1 MKYAILYRKMVID
14 GEIYIQL
21 FDKVVGKINNQVLEV
36 EEGKFSNKKIP
47 QMEELLKSE
56 IVYQE
61 ISSDTYQ
68 NLVIEPT
75 IFHLEDNQ
83 LTVLKSPYELQDVKI
98 EFYKKYK
105 DFPLWPEYD
114 INELILEARNN
125 LKKMVLGED
134 NAIDK
139 ILFKIYYN
147 NMLSNTDL
155 TTNNVF
161 NAKSNILLLGPE
173 GSGKTTLKN
182 ELKNNLAPIPVVEC
196 KLTGDLKNDIV
207 NIINK
212 LLSAANNNILL
223 AMKGIVIYDGI
234 NVDTS
239 KYFEEYDEL
248 YNVYLEEIKNIM
260 NESLIYLTTNNETN
274 AFDMS
279 YLTHICIAD
288 VEYNKDFVVDEYS
301 LEELGLT
308 KSILNCFNDEIVYM
322 KGTSFDLA
330 CKILRD
336 KNASPLYKLKKAL
349 AKNNKTLSIGSDFIE
364 YLINYGLS
372 LGPGFKGII
381 KVLNLVLKDKIF
393 NKNVALRKEDIEK
406 LELDKVLMNIVDDY
420 DYDYEEPDLQ
430 KENQIDLKK
439 MTING
444 LTVNDTVNK
453 IKENVKGQDEAI
465 FALVNAF
472 YNHVFNKNKDFNET
486 ELKQL
491 KENVLFIGSTGVGKT
506 AIVENLANIFNLTFV
521 REIATRYSQTGYVGA
536 SVDDML
542 LDLVKAANNDMSKAQ
557 NGILYIDEIDKLAR
571 KSDTDSMKIAVQNDL
586 LTLIEGD
593 KRNVETDFRLKKT
606 INFDTSGLFI
616 IGTGAFDGLDKIIK
630 GRIKK
635 ENSSAI
641 GFTTQKKEKTINED
655 ITLSDL
661 YEYGFDKQLIARF
674 SNKVKLNDLQE
685 DVILDI
691 INNSKNGFI
700 NLVKTSYEKSGIT
713 VKLSDAFKKKLASRV
728 SDLKEGARGIKT
740 LFSSFKT
747 EIDKRIQQEEI
758 QEVIIDEDALD
769 DLNNI
774 TYVKKYVKK

>member
-14 GEIYIQL
+14 GEVYIQL

-36 EEGKFSNKKIP
+36 EEGKFLNKKIP

-75 IFHLEDNQ
+75 IFHLENDE
-83 LTVLKSPYELQDVKI
+83 LTMLKSPFELQDVKI

-114 INELILEARNN
+114 INKLILEARNN
-125 LKKMVLGED
+125 LKKTVLGEN

-147 NMLSNTDL
+147 NMLSNADL
-155 TTNNVF
+155 TTNNVV

-173 GSGKTTLKN
+173 GSGKTTLKE
-182 ELKNNLAPIPVVEC
+182 ELKNNLEPIPIVEC

-207 NIINK
+207 DIINK

-248 YNVYLEEIKNIM
+248 YNVYLEEIKNII
-260 NESLIYLTTNNETN
+260 NERLIYLTSNNETN

-322 KGTSFDLA
+322 KGTSYNLVY
-330 CKILRD
+330 KILKD
-336 KNASPLYKLKKAL
+336 KNVSLLYKLKKAL

-393 NKNVALRKEDIEK
+393 NKNVVLRKEDIEK
-406 LELDKVLMNIVDDY
+406 LELDKVLMDIVDDY
-420 DYDYEEPDLQ
+420 DYEEPVEN
-430 KENQIDLKK
+430 KESQIDLKK

-465 FALVNAF
+465 FVLVNAF
-472 YNHVFNKNKDFNET
+472 YNHVFNKNKGFNET

-542 LDLVKAANNDMSKAQ
+542 LDLVKAANNDMNKAQ

-571 KSDTDSMKIAVQNDL
+571 KSEADSMKIAVQNDL

-616 IGTGAFDGLDKIIK
+616 IGTGAFDGLN
-630 GRIKK
+630 RIVKDRVKK
-635 ENSSAI
+635 ETSSAI
-641 GFTTQKKEKTINED
+641 GFTTQKEEKTINED

-685 DVILDI
+685 DIILDI

-713 VKLSDAFKKKLASRV
+713 VKLSDAFKKRLASRV

-740 LFSSFKT
+740 LFSSFKN
-747 EIDKRIQQEEI
+747 EIDRKIQQEDI

-769 DLNNI
+769 DLSNI
-774 TYVKKYVKK
+774 TYVKRYVKK